1 MKTLIGHDIG
11 QYEFNAAAQTIT
23 FNGLPPFA
31 LEQILLITNENPN
44 IIIYNFA
51 DPTPNGGILVGNVL
65 TLDFNTTSMLN
76 TDPLQIYIDLPTTA
90 PNDNAAMNDAYTH
103 LLLQRICDLL
113 EPMATQDVAQRQRVT
128 IDAITGSLTLGT
140 VSTVTGVT
148 AVTTLSTI
156 SNPVPVGNIATLG
169 GGNPEWTFIDIARQ
183 SYAIAIRSQLQFGN

>member
-11 QYEFNAAAQTIT
+11 QYTFNAAAQTIT

-51 DPTPNGGILVGNVL
+51 DPTPNGGTLVGNVL
-65 TLDFNTTSMLN
+65 TLDYNTTSMSN

-90 PNDNAAMNDAYTH
+90 PTDNAAMNDAYTH
-103 LLLQRICDLL
+103 LLLQKICDLL

-140 VSTVTGVT
+140 VSTVT
-148 AVTTLSTI
+148 AVTTIT
-156 SNPVPVGNIATLG
+156 NAVPVGNIATLG
-169 GGNPEWTFIDIARQ
+169 GGNPEWQDMDIARQ